1 MCEKCE
7 RQKEKF
13 LQEIKLY
20 DQIYELLLKE
30 LDHHSATGLHSPVIR
45 TVCDAVN
52 RSAQECVEEA
62 LHNAAAQSL
71 FGNNIK
77 PEKMVEILE
86 GIQVYAYTVVFLLGR
101 RSAEAGL
108 PLTMW
113 TGEDAVVEEAE
124 EIAKEASNGH

>member
-7 RQKEKF
+7 RQKEQF

-30 LDHHSATGLHSPVIR
+30 LDHHSATGSHSPVIR
-45 TVCDAVN
+45 TVCDAAN
-52 RSAQECVEEA
+52 RTTQQCVEEA

-77 PEKMVEILE
+77 PEKMAEILD
-86 GIQVYAYTVVFLLGR
+86 GIQTYAYAAVFLLGR

-124 EIAKEASNGH
+124 EIAKEASNDH

>member
-13 LQEIKLY
+13 LQEIELHAQVY
-20 DQIYELLLKE
+20 DQLVKE

-45 TVCDAVN
+45 TVCDA
-52 RSAQECVEEA
+52 AQECVEEA

-86 GIQVYAYTVVFLLGR
+86 GIQAYAYTVVFLLGR

-124 EIAKEASNGH
+124 EIAKEASNDH

>member
-7 RQKEKF
+7 RQEEEL
-13 LQEIKLY
+13 LQELELYAHVY
-20 DQIYELLLKE
+20 DQLVKE
-30 LDHHSATGLHSPVIR
+30 LDHRSATGLYSPTIR
-45 TVCDAVN
+45 AVCDAVN
-52 RSAQECVEEA
+52 RSAQESAEKA
-62 LHNAAAQSL
+62 QLNAAVQSL

-86 GIQVYAYTVVFLLGR
+86 GIQTCAYTIVFLLGR

-113 TGEDAVVEEAE
+113 TGEDVVVEEAE
-124 EIAKEASNGH
+124 EIAKGASNDH

>member
-13 LQEIKLY
+13 LQEIRLY
-20 DQIYELLLKE
+20 DQVYEQLVKE
-30 LDHHSATGLHSPVIR
+30 LDHHSDTGLHSPVIR

-52 RSAQECVEEA
+52 RTTQQHVERA

-71 FGNNIK
+71 LGIYVD
-77 PEKMVEILE
+77 PEKMVEILD
-86 GIQVYAYTVVFLLGR
+86 GIQAYAYTVVFLLGR

-124 EIAKEASNGH
+124 EIAKEASNDH

>member
-7 RQKEKF
+7 RQKAEF
-13 LQEIKLY
+13 LQEIELYAQVY
-20 DQIYELLLKE
+20 DQLVKE
-30 LDHHSATGLHSPVIR
+30 LDHHSATGLYSPTIR

-52 RSAQECVEEA
+52 RSAQESAEKA
-62 LHNAAAQSL
+62 QLNAAVQSL

-77 PEKMVEILE
+77 PEKMAEILE
-86 GIQVYAYTVVFLLGR
+86 GIQTCAYTIVFLLGR

-113 TGEDAVVEEAE
+113 TGEDVVVEEAE
-124 EIAKEASNGH
+124 EIAKGASNDH